1 MTLTIDT
8 SSLFKAQYKY
18 LKAQIA
24 KLDLELKLRYG
35 DRYEKVKKKF
45 DRAKSWYET
54 TKSEA
59 QNRNTIPLEQKQDAT
74 NRQFAKAGSTAAIKE
89 GIIKQKLKTFW
100 HSITKDSKD

>member
-8 SSLFKAQYKY
+8 SALFKAQYKH
-18 LKAQIA
+18 LKAQVA
-24 KLDLELKLRYG
+24 KLDLELGLRYG
-35 DRYEKVKKKF
+35 DRYNKIKQKF
-45 DRAKSWYET
+45 GRAKSWYET

-59 QNRNTIPLEQKQDAT
+59 KNSNTIPLEQKQDET

-100 HSITKDSKD
+100 HSITKD